1 METPLAKQMIERADR
16 DGLPEDHAM
25 RRTAQAFD
33 EISVNYAMERV
44 RLKAYWAHG
53 LALVAAGA
61 TTPENRFYD

>member
-33 EISVNYAMERV
+33 EISVNYAMGKSTPKS
-44 RLKAYWAHG
+44 LLGAWARARRCWCNYTG
-53 LALVAAGA
+53 EPIV
-61 TTPENRFYD
+61 